1 MRVAFLGP
9 AGTFTEEALRASA
22 PADVEELPYASVYEA
37 VMAVQNGDV
46 DRAVVPIENSIEGS
60 VNATLDALAGEASE
74 VRIAGELVQ
83 SIEHC
88 LVAREELP
96 FERITR
102 VVSHPQATA
111 QCARFLREQLP
122 KAERVTVASTA
133 EAVRSVAETAEPW
146 AALGSRL
153 AAELYD
159 CRVLAEGVED
169 HPHNETRFV
178 WLAHASQITGVSR
191 GPDGGRLKTSIAF
204 WGFNDDS
211 PGALVAI
218 LSELSE
224 RGLNLSKI
232 ESRPRRV
239 QLGHYIIFADLD
251 GGLDEPAVSEG
262 LAAVATKV
270 RELRVLGSY
279 PAAKGST

>member
-1 MRVAFLGP
+1 LRVAFLGP

-60 VNATLDALAGEASE
+60 VNATLDALAGEAAA
-74 VRIAGELVQ
+74 VRIAGELVLE
-83 SIEHC
+83 IEHC
-88 LVAREELP
+88 LVARDSLELD
-96 FERITR
+96 RITR

-111 QCARFLREQLP
+111 QCAGFLRERLP
-122 KAERVTVASTA
+122 AAERVTVASTA
-133 EAVRSVAETAEPW
+133 EAVRSVAETREPW

-153 AAELYD
+153 AASLYG

-169 HPHNETRFV
+169 HPHNQTRFV
-178 WLAHASQITGVSR
+178 WLAHESALAPPPGDE
-191 GPDGGRLKTSIAF
+191 PLKTSIAF
-204 WGFNDDS
+204 SGFNDDS
-211 PGALVAI
+211 PGALVSI
-218 LSELSE
+218 LGELSD
-224 RGLNLSKI
+224 RGINLSKI

-251 GGLDEPAVSEG
+251 GGLGDPAVEEG
-262 LAAVATKV
+262 LAAVAKKV
-270 RELRVLGSY
+270 RELRILGSY
-279 PAAKGST
+279 PSAKGL